1 MPLCR
6 APPTTS
12 SSRTSSWTD
21 LGYRFGSGFR
31 AGARGT
37 FYTGVPADVA
47 YLAAARE
54 PPRTTP
60 FYRIDVRLEKRW
72 RLNDSGAAWAV
83 VLEVL
88 NTTLREEALGKSCS
102 AYVCREDRIGPVT
115 IPSLGLEAMF

>member
-1 MPLCR
+1 MLSG
-6 APPTTS
+6 A
-12 SSRTSSWTD
+12 

-47 YLAAARE
+47 YLAAALD

-83 VLEVL
+83 VLLAAGRLLVSVA
-88 NTTLREEALGKSCS
+88 TRRVVVQG
-102 AYVCREDRIGPVT
+102 G
-115 IPSLGLEAMF
+115 